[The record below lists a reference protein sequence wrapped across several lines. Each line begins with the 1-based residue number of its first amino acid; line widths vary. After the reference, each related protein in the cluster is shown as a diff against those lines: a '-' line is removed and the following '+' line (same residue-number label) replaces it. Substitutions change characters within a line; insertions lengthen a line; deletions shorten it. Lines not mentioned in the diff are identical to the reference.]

1 MSTIKRRLPCT
12 ANASGGGLI
21 VSGIIA
27 CPCHLAVTLPL
38 VAAPLAGTALGHF
51 LIHNTGLVYTG
62 ATISLVGA
70 LALGFWFWFS
80 PVRSTRETNAPCP
93 RCGPAVAD
101 ERSQEQAPLHKDQP
115 APRTERSDDDSNT
128 RPR

>member
-1 MSTIKRRLPCT
+1 MRRRL
-12 ANASGGGLI
+12 SGGGLI

-38 VAAPLAGTALGHF
+38 LAGLLAGTALGHF
-51 LIHNTGLVYTG
+51 LTHNTGLVYTG
-62 ATISLVGA
+62 AAIYFVGA
-70 LALGFWFWFS
+70 LVLGYWFWFS
-80 PVRSTRETNAPCP
+80 PVRSTRETNATCP

-101 ERSQEQAPLHKDQP
+101 ERSQEQGPLHEDQP
-115 APRTERSDDDSNT
+115 APGTERSDDDSNA